1 MDKFIPEALF
11 ANLDRR
17 DDLRREERTA
27 LEELP
32 WRLRSYG
39 DGDEIIAE
47 GSEPTESCLLV
58 EGLAARSKQF
68 ASGNRQLTAIHVPG
82 DFVDLH
88 GLLLKV
94 MDHAILALA
103 PCKVAFASHAELRRI
118 AAELPHLGRLLFMT
132 VAIDAAIQRNWIAC
146 MGRMEPLRHVAYLL
160 CEVYS
165 RLEVVGRVKDH
176 GFEFPVTQ
184 TEVADLVGLS
194 VVHTNRT
201 IQELRATG
209 CITWQ
214 GNQVT
219 IHDWEALARLAD
231 FDPTYLNLV
240 RRPR

>member
-1 MDKFIPEALF
+1 MDKFIPEVLF
-11 ANLDRR
+11 AMLGRR
-17 DDLRREERTA
+17 DELTDEERRA
-27 LEELP
+27 VESLP

-47 GSEPTESCLLV
+47 GSEPSESCLLV
-58 EGLAARSKQF
+58 EGLAARSRQL
-68 ASGNRQLTAIHVPG
+68 ASGNRQLTAVHVPG

-94 MDHAILALA
+94 MDHAVLALA
-103 PCKVAFASHAELRRI
+103 PCTVAFANHADLRRI

-146 MGRMEPLRHVAYLL
+146 MGRMEPLRHVAYLV

-165 RLEVVGRVKDH
+165 RLDVIGHVKD
-176 GFEFPVTQ
+176 GTFEFPVTQ
-184 TEVADLVGLS
+184 SEIADLVGLS
-194 VVHTNRT
+194 IVHTNRT

-209 CITWQ
+209 CVTWQ
-214 GNQVT
+214 ASQVT
-219 IHDWEALARLAD
+219 VHNWDALARLAD

>member
-1 MDKFIPEALF
+1 MDNFIPEALI
-11 ANLDRR
+11 ASLARR
-17 DDLRREERTA
+17 DEVTSDEQNA
-27 LEELP
+27 LEGIS

-39 DGDEIIAE
+39 DGDEIIPE

-58 EGLAARSKQF
+58 EGLAARSRQLS
-68 ASGNRQLTAIHVPG
+68 SGNRQLTAVQVPG
-82 DFVDLH
+82 DFIDLH

-94 MDHAILALA
+94 MDHAVMALA
-103 PCKVAFASHAELRRI
+103 PCKVAFVAHSELRRI

-146 MGRMEPLRHVAYLL
+146 MGRMEPLRHVAYLV
-160 CEVYS
+160 CEVYR
-165 RLEVVGRVKDH
+165 RLEVVGKVRNG
-176 GFEFPVTQ
+176 GFDFPVTQ
-184 TEVADLVGLS
+184 AEVADLVGLS
-194 VVHTNRT
+194 IVHTNRT

-214 GNQVT
+214 GNQVI
-219 IHDWEALARLAD
+219 IHDWDALARLAD